1 MVLNRFGPAH
11 SLYFH
16 GFTKF
21 PQENTPLYPLAS
33 KLIVFK
39 KFHKQLSEF
48 LHRLISASAELGSL
62 YTSDLLP
69 TLQTWVVAMSSSQL
83 RSLRHTAT
91 VIAMELE
98 NALCD
103 VAAEVEKEVVVV
115 ARQREGEKKR
125 AGKAKGKAREKE
137 FEGKAEEVRER
148 KNKLSEYL
156 RDFFDG
162 YDSCSEGES

>member
-1 MVLNRFGPAH
+1 
-11 SLYFH
+11 
-16 GFTKF
+16 
-21 PQENTPLYPLAS
+21 
-33 KLIVFK
+33 
-39 KFHKQLSEF
+39 
-48 LHRLISASAELGSL
+48 
-62 YTSDLLP
+62 
-69 TLQTWVVAMSSSQL
+69 
-83 RSLRHTAT
+83 
-91 VIAMELE
+91 MELE

-137 FEGKAEEVRER
+137 FERKAEEVQER